1 MLLSKAMYRFDAI
14 PIKIPITLFVGI
26 EKPIVRFTW
35 NLKGPRTAKTFL
47 KKNKTR
53 ALLLP
58 DFTAHYKSYGNKKCG
73 VSIKTDMRNNG
84 TEYRELEIN
93 P

>member
-1 MLLSKAMYRFDAI
+1 MLLSKVMYGFDAI
-14 PIKIPITLFVGI
+14 SIKIPITLFVEI
-26 EKPIVRFTW
+26 EKSIVRFTR
-35 NLKGPRTAKTFL
+35 NLKGPRTAKMFP

-53 ALLLP
+53 TLLLP
-58 DFTAHYKSYGNKKCG
+58 DFTAHYKSYGSKKCG
-73 VSIKTDMRNNG
+73 VSIKTDIRNNG